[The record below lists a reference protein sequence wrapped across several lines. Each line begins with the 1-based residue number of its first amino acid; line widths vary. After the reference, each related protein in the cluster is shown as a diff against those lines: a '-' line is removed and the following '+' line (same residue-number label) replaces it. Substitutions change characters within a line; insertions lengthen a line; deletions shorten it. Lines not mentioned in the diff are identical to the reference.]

1 MDFILTDRGTPA
13 GSGTLRRAGSCLEL
27 DAHCT
32 QRTDAILRLYGTA
45 SDGRLLRIGVFV
57 PDAQGALRLHRRL
70 TAETLRQAGFSLET
84 PPTGFVLGQGDALP
98 APAQDTPPAAPMQPP
113 PPHLTGDPLLDALL
127 DAGQAQAGRAPDGRL
142 TVCCPFQPGAACPM
156 AFALS
161 ACRITG
167 QQAILTLPSHPT
179 QSI

>member
-13 GSGTLRRAGSCLEL
+13 GSGVLQRAGSCLEL

-45 SDGRLLRIGVFV
+45 SDGRLLRIGVFA
-57 PDAQGALRLHRRL
+57 PDAHGVLRLHRRL
-70 TAETLRQAGFSLET
+70 TAETLRQAGFSLDA
-84 PPTGFVLGQGDALP
+84 PPTSFVLGQGDAPP
-98 APAQDTPPAAPMQPP
+98 APVQTPPPAAPAPSP
-113 PPHLTGDPLLDALL
+113 ILTGDPLLDALL
-127 DAGQAQAGRAPDGRL
+127 STGQAQAARTPDGEL
-142 TVCCPFQPGAACPM
+142 TIRCPFQPGAACPM

-167 QQAILTLPSHPT
+167 QQAVLTLPSILRDP
-179 QSI
+179 